1 VEPNIG
7 EQIKRRLNQVLVA
20 TVALYIV
27 VIVVAWLAWRQSSGD
42 HAALCAFKG
51 GLENQ
56 VSASDAF
63 LKKHPNGVH
72 AVHSWH
78 HPDAHGIGHA
88 ADMGL
93 EDRLVG
99 TQEGLRRMVSFQHH
113 ESQDPSRFNELFGP
127 DNFTNVKN
135 GSHMTL
141 AEGTAL
147 ENQHDNHVHGAPRR

>member
-63 LKKHPNGVH
+63 LKKHPTGVG
-72 AVHSWH
+72 
-78 HPDAHGIGHA
+78 GISAG
-88 ADMGL
+88 DI
-93 EDRLVG
+93 RLG
-99 TQEGLRRMVSFQHH
+99 MKRQQRTIDSLSNLKC
-113 ESQDPSRFNELFGP
+113 D
-127 DNFTNVKN
+127 
-135 GSHMTL
+135 
-141 AEGTAL
+141 
-147 ENQHDNHVHGAPRR
+147 